1 MGDTH
6 VSTVEKPIENSEERR
21 RHPRYIK
28 RLPVKF
34 FIDNECLT
42 SLSSD
47 LSESGLF
54 LRTNRGTNINCIV
67 SIQLFLP
74 SNAVSCIKGIV
85 RRTVRTPFSAM
96 KNGMGIE
103 IIEKDEA
110 YGHFIKSIRGGP
122 IDKNTLPAPPVVPC
136 AVSEISDDELKNT
149 VSEERRQHKRI
160 NIELRGMSGKMAFTS
175 YLNIID
181 ISTGGISFE
190 ADRRLNMGRS
200 YTLSIILDGQTITVK
215 GTVIWSIIKKS
226 KKDDRGNVIP
236 VYKAGMKFSDES
248 KEQVREFIALIEIAL
263 KEQRKGPSP
272 QKPYNDPS
280 QRFRKN

>member
-1 MGDTH
+1 MGEPH
-6 VSTVEKPIENSEERR
+6 VMTVEKSIANSEERR
-21 RHPRYIK
+21 RHPRFIK

-54 LRTNRGTNINCIV
+54 LRTNRGTNVNCVV
-67 SIQLFLP
+67 SMQLFLP
-74 SNAVSCIKGIV
+74 SNAVSYLKGIV

-122 IDKNTLPAPPVVPC
+122 IDKNALPALPVSPC
-136 AVSEISDDELKNT
+136 AVSEIPDDQPKKT
-149 VSEERRQHKRI
+149 AAEERRKHKRI

-181 ISTGGISFE
+181 ISAGGISFE

-200 YTLSIILDGQTITVK
+200 YTLSIIHDKKTINVK
-215 GTVIWSIIKKS
+215 GTVIWSIIRKCKN
-226 KKDDRGNVIP
+226 DDKGNVIP

-248 KEQVREFIALIEIAL
+248 GDQIREFIPLIEIAL
-263 KEQRKGPSP
+263 KEQREGAPHK
-272 QKPYNDPS
+272 DPS
-280 QRFRKN
+280 QRFRKK

>member
-1 MGDTH
+1 MEGPHMT
-6 VSTVEKPIENSEERR
+6 TVEKFIENTEERR
-21 RHPRYIK
+21 RHPRFIK

-34 FIDNECLT
+34 YIDNECLT

-54 LRTNRGTNINCIV
+54 LRTNRGTNVNCVV
-67 SIQLFLP
+67 SMQLFLP
-74 SNAVSCIKGIV
+74 SNAVSCLKGIV

-110 YGHFIKSIRGGP
+110 YGHFMKSIRGGP
-122 IDKNTLPAPPVVPC
+122 IDKSAPPSLSVSPC
-136 AVSEISDDELKNT
+136 AISEIPDDVRAHTATK
-149 VSEERRQHKRI
+149 ERRQHERL
-160 NIELRGMSGKMAFTS
+160 NIELRGMSGNMAFTN
-175 YLNIID
+175 YFKVVD

-190 ADRRLNMGRS
+190 ADRRLNIGRT
-200 YTLSIILDGQTITVK
+200 YTLSIIHDKQTINVK
-215 GTVIWSIIKKS
+215 GTVIWSIIRKS

-248 KEQVREFIALIEIAL
+248 REKIQELIPLIEIAL
-263 KEQRKGPSP
+263 KEQREGAP
-272 QKPYNDPS
+272 QKDPS
-280 QRFRKN
+280 QRFRKK